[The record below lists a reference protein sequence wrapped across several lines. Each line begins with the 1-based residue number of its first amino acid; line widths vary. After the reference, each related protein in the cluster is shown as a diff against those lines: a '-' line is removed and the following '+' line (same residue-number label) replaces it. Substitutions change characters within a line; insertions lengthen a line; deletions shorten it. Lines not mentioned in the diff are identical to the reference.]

1 MGIRMQCR
9 ERLGGCDREV
19 NGGHVCGNWSVQG
32 GLWFDATERVRLSG
46 PLSVGEGMVRYG

>member
-32 GLWFDATERVRLSG
+32 GLWFDATERVRPSG